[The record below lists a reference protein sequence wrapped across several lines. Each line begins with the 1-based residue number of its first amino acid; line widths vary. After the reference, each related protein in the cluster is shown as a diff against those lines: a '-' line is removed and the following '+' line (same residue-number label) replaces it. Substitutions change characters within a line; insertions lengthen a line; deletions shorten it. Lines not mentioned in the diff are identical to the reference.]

1 MSTNLNEL
9 AKKVTLAEGK
19 KINLSI
25 GQVKEVIR
33 LTLIEL
39 ASLPM
44 HELTK
49 ILVKYQ
55 KEIRGVKN

>member
-1 MSTNLNEL
+1 MAVNLNDL
-9 AKKVTLAEGK
+9 AKRVTLAEGK

-39 ASLPM
+39 AKL
-44 HELTK
+44 ELVE
-49 ILVKYQ
+49 LAQVLRRYQ
-55 KEIRGVKN
+55 KKS